1 VLEGVDRSRVL
12 AAGDNGWGLFE
23 RAWLLVGMRRLFA
36 WSYRYPEA
44 VKRLTERIAEVKVG
58 LT

>member
-12 AAGDNGWGLFE
+12 VAGDNGWGLFE
-23 RAWLLVGMRRLFA
+23 RAWLLVGMCRLFV

>member
-1 VLEGVDRSRVL
+1 V
-12 AAGDNGWGLFE
+12 AGDNGWGLFE
-23 RAWLLVGMRRLFA
+23 RAWLLVGVRRLFA